1 MKKIKLNNGLE
12 IPILGFGVFQIR
24 DSECERAVDE
34 ALEAGYRLSDTAAS
48 YLNEKAVGIA
58 IS

>member
-34 ALEAGYRLSDTAAS
+34 ALETGYRLIDTAVS
-48 YLNEKAVGIA
+48 YLNEKAVGRA